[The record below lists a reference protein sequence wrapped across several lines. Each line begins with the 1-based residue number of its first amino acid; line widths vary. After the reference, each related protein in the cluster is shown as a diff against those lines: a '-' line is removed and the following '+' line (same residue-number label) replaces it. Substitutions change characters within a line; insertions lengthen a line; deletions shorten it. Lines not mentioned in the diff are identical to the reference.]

1 MKKIKFEKWQLIVL
15 SVFYIVFGIISAAV
29 PRENFLTFFNV
40 LGLVIIVA
48 GAFSILIWFLR
59 QGTHTAHSNQVAWG
73 TLYIVAGTLVW
84 MRPQII
90 VSNYP
95 MVFAGCVCV
104 DSALRLQYGLDLRE
118 MRANGWQLAS
128 GSALLA
134 ILLALIILLTD
145 FSADLQR
152 VVFTLLL
159 CLDGLSNLIML
170 VYGRLLRKAQV
181 RAVVIR
187 DEQEEE
193 A

>member
-84 MRPQII
+84 MRSADHR
-90 VSNYP
+90 VELSD
-95 MVFAGCVCV
+95 GVC
-104 DSALRLQYGLDLRE
+104 GLCLC
-118 MRANGWQLAS
+118 GQCLA
-128 GSALLA
+128 LA
-134 ILLALIILLTD
+134 IW
-145 FSADLQR
+145 S
-152 VVFTLLL
+152 
-159 CLDGLSNLIML
+159 
-170 VYGRLLRKAQV
+170 
-181 RAVVIR
+181 
-187 DEQEEE
+187 
-193 A
+193 